1 MVDVLGRCR
10 EVEEAKA
17 LAMSMHME
25 ANSMVWLVLL
35 SACKMHSN
43 LDVAERAAKRI
54 NGPDCSAAYVLLSN
68 LYASSRRWSEVA
80 RFRRQMKHNGVVKQP
95 GSSWITLKG
104 LRYEF
109 LSADRSHPLAEKIY
123 EKLEWL
129 GVKLKEMGYVS
140 DQQFSLHNIEI
151 EQIEEMV
158 SYHSERLAI
167 AFGELEE

>member
-54 NGPDCSAAYVLLSN
+54 NGPDCSAALIEYDKSSILYLYKIHHVYCICMLSVEYSN
-68 LYASSRRWSEVA
+68 CIGLQLYTASS
-80 RFRRQMKHNGVVKQP
+80 H
-95 GSSWITLKG
+95 
-104 LRYEF
+104 
-109 LSADRSHPLAEKIY
+109 
-123 EKLEWL
+123 
-129 GVKLKEMGYVS
+129 
-140 DQQFSLHNIEI
+140 
-151 EQIEEMV
+151 
-158 SYHSERLAI
+158 
-167 AFGELEE
+167 